1 MELCRPLNSSAT
13 TSPLLLRQRLCSAA
27 TAWTKCVHDAQ
38 AEQPTHLPPAR
49 LPATHTPGRRMGA
62 AHASDQPDKFVAV
75 NYTRGCHDHPAASA
89 HGPHRRAPPLQNTM
103 PLLHC
108 ILTCLTLS
116 ILGRRSDEL
125 YQEMKLNPE
134 ASQLN
139 NSALRERY
147 AFLDIFVGMTAGQQQ
162 QGPPC
167 FGALVTTH
175 MHIWERWFQSCVPFR
190 TCTINHSSSESKF
203 CRPVH

>member
-1 MELCRPLNSSAT
+1 MRTLSSPPTSRLPGCMPRALLAGAWVRHMLPINRTNLWQLITLVDVMT
-13 TSPLLLRQRLCSAA
+13 TPQ
-27 TAWTKCVHDAQ
+27 
-38 AEQPTHLPPAR
+38 LPPMA
-49 LPATHTPGRRMGA
+49 P
-62 AHASDQPDKFVAV
+62 
-75 NYTRGCHDHPAASA
+75 Y
-89 HGPHRRAPPLQNTM
+89 RRAPPLKNM

-108 ILTCLTLS
+108 ILPCLKLS